1 MFEHHDEALLPP
13 GQFLRR
19 LATHGGIALG
29 LVATSLGIGMLGYH
43 VFEGLSWLDALVN
56 ASMLLGGMG
65 PVDPLHTVAGK
76 LFASFYALY
85 SGLIFLIVAGVLV
98 VPVFHR
104 IIHHFHLEE
113 MEKDDDEKDDLEK
126 LAKPENL
133 NVSAT
138 GRLRQRSRLNWLDY
152 HTGLLSHLRQR
163 IIILPR
169 DVKIERQ
176 QADWHK
182 DEEQNQCNNRGI
194 DGHGFLLSVGG

>member
-1 MFEHHDEALLPP
+1 MYEHRDEALLSP

-29 LVATSLGIGMLGYH
+29 LVVTSLGIGMLGYH

-113 MEKDDDEKDDLEK
+113 IEKDDEEK
-126 LAKPENL
+126 AEN
-133 NVSAT
+133 N
-138 GRLRQRSRLNWLDY
+138 
-152 HTGLLSHLRQR
+152 
-163 IIILPR
+163 
-169 DVKIERQ
+169 
-176 QADWHK
+176 
-182 DEEQNQCNNRGI
+182 
-194 DGHGFLLSVGG
+194 